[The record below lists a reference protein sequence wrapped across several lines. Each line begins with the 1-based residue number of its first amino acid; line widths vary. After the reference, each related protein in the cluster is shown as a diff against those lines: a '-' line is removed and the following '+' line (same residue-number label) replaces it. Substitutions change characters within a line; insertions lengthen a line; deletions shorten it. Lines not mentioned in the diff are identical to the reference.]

1 VLTAGPG
8 DDTNAEA
15 GTEATGTGLV
25 AVAEA
30 AFTGVD
36 CVVCAGFLLAA
47 GFSGAS
53 SHRSPL
59 CLLASRRSMSSTLC
73 LGVILALG
81 VSSAVDL
88 SAAGRTGAPATRISS
103 NIESTQFRLQHSN
116 RNVEVRSSAVTD
128 LQEACFRQLHHQP
141 SPPKPPAVSSACLL
155 RCPLQQDAVRTG

>member
-36 CVVCAGFLLAA
+36 CAGCVGGVGFLLAV

-59 CLLASRRSMSSTLC
+59 CLFASRRSISSTLC
-73 LGVILALG
+73 FGVIFALG

-88 SAAGRTGAPATRISS
+88 TAAGRTGAPATHIASKVRSP
-103 NIESTQFRLQHSN
+103 HVVN
-116 RNVEVRSSAVTD
+116 RNT
-128 LQEACFRQLHHQP
+128 P
-141 SPPKPPAVSSACLL
+141 
-155 RCPLQQDAVRTG
+155 